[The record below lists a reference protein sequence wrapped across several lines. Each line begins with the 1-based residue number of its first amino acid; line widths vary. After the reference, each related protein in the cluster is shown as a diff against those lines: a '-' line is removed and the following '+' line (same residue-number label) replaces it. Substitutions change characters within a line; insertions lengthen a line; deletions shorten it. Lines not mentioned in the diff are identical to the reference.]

1 MPRWA
6 NSLSKA
12 LEARTGP
19 WYCPVWLECQVSR
32 NEAGELGS
40 QMRDSSS
47 PRLGKLD
54 DLLWAEGL
62 QKAGLGRV
70 AVLGWGREGSG
81 GGAAE
86 CEEEEAGRF
95 MW

>member
-81 GGAAE
+81 GG
-86 CEEEEAGRF
+86 GGGV
-95 MW
+95 